1 MAQVNIKPNRIKF
14 IKALEDSLKRLTS
27 EAKEYEA
34 AKKRYNK
41 ERALWETSSAVDF
54 SPANIKSLKINL
66 DYHDDKPFEVKVTLK
81 KYPADMPKKPEAPAL
96 TGWQLEE
103 AIKDMTSI
111 INMLKLTDEEVVSA
125 SVANRVAV
133 YLR

>member
-14 IKALEDSLKRLTS
+14 IKSLEDSLKAITS

-34 AKKRYNK
+34 AKKRYEK
-41 ERALWETSSAVDF
+41 ELALWETTSAVDF

-66 DYHDDKPFEVKVTLK
+66 DYRSDKPFEVKVVLK
-81 KYPADMPKKPEAPAL
+81 KYPTDVPKKPTAPAL
-96 TGWQLEE
+96 NGWQLEE
-103 AIKDMTSI
+103 AVKEMTSI

-125 SVANRVAV
+125 SVANKVAV